1 MILILDSD
9 RNRGKQMQLHLWSL
23 HLIADVATY
32 ETLRKRV
39 PSERITDEITFLLLL
54 RPNDPGRPPLF
65 FKTFHKKYKYPIV
78 MLGGDETVRDIKEI
92 NAPDLI
98 LSAKL
103 TDRKILRETRDL
115 MVSRGKPD
123 PWDKIAGG
131 VRDRIEY
138 ADHTVY
144 GEPMM
149 FNRSERMFLR
159 TLILAFPTP
168 VPIEELRVRC
178 APPGTK
184 KTLNALKVLGSKINK
199 KALATVHRKIV
210 NWDADRF
217 WIRTSKTDPGPT
229 VHHDPEEDYIES
241 YYFDEFRYFPRHAF

>member
-9 RNRGKQMQLHLWSL
+9 RKRGEAMQNHLWDLHLLSDVTTYHSL
-23 HLIADVATY
+23 
-32 ETLRKRV
+32 RNRV
-39 PSERITDEITFLLLL
+39 PSKRITDEITFVLLL
-54 RPNDPGRPPLF
+54 RPDDPCRPPLF
-65 FKTFHKKYKYPIV
+65 CKTFHKKYPYPVV
-78 MLGGDETVRDIKEI
+78 MLGGKETIRGCTDA

-115 MVSRGKPD
+115 MISRGNSD
-123 PWDKIAGG
+123 PWDRIAGG

-159 TLILAFPTP
+159 VLILAFPSP
-168 VPIEELRVRC
+168 VPIGELMERA
-178 APPGTK
+178 APPNAK
-184 KTLNALKVLGSKINK
+184 KSLNALKIIGSRINK
-199 KALATVHRKIV
+199 KALAAVHRKIV

-217 WIRTSKTDPGPT
+217 WIRTSKTDPGP
-229 VHHDPEEDYIES
+229 VVRPDPEKDCVEN
-241 YYFDEFRYFPRHAF
+241 YYDEYKYYPRNCF